1 MVGLALGGRRG
12 AWLLAISLVL
22 AGNVMPTSDWVRDPG
37 EAVRSDLRWA
47 AYGDAL
53 ADATPEGTLLSAA
66 AIGNLGYF
74 AQRPIADQL
83 GKVDPV
89 IARGEPRLDR
99 WLIPGHSKWDLD
111 HNVGELRPT
120 VVTQLFAGE
129 PADVEFLERLGYQR
143 LGPAMFL
150 APDATLRAD
159 QLDRAVDLAF

>member
-1 MVGLALGGRRG
+1 MGCLRRRAGRG
-12 AWLLAISLVL
+12 H
-22 AGNVMPTSDWVRDPG
+22 T
-37 EAVRSDLRWA
+37 
-47 AYGDAL
+47 
-53 ADATPEGTLLSAA
+53 EGTLLSAA

-74 AQRPIADQL
+74 ADRPIADQL

-129 PADVEFLERLGYQR
+129 DADVELLERLGYQR
-143 LGPAMFL
+143 LGPAIVPRTRRGVCARSARPSGRPGVLNQLRVADRGMTGALGRFPSRTDRGRHVRR
-150 APDATLRAD
+150 AASWPDSSW
-159 QLDRAVDLAF
+159 